1 MDAFKDFLG
10 QTVDLDD
17 INIYPEEFK
26 EIGVHDLFSECMD
39 EAGNS
44 LFYMTYLHPCFLE
57 GTQVG
62 RVKILCLELADI
74 WNNEREFE
82 PNAYKCTMTNEDEY
96 RWLLLKWWY
105 RFTDETENQ
114 C

>member
-1 MDAFKDFLG
+1 MEVFKDCLG
-10 QTVDLDD
+10 ETVDLDD
-17 INIYPEEFK
+17 INIYPEK
-26 EIGVHDLFSECMD
+26 LKDIDVHDLFSECMD
-39 EAGNS
+39 VAGAS
-44 LFYMTYLHPCFLE
+44 LFYMAYLHPSFAALQE
-57 GTQVG
+57 S

-74 WNNEREFE
+74 WNNKREFD
-82 PNAYKCTMTNEDEY
+82 PDTSKYTMTNEDEY